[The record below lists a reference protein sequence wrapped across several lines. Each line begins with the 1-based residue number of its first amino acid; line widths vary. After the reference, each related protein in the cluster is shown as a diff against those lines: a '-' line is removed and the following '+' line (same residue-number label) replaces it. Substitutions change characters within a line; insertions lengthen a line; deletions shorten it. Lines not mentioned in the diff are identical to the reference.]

1 MNELAQALNQAII
14 QDNEHVYDMLSQLGK
29 ELFYPKG
36 ILSQSAEAGK
46 KAHRFNATIGI
57 ATENNEPMHFEHI
70 QNLFGNS
77 IAPKD
82 LFPYAAPQ
90 GKEEL
95 RSVWKKKILA
105 DNPQLNEEIL
115 GNPIVTN
122 ALTHGLSIVADLF
135 VDEGTP
141 IILPDKYWG
150 NYNITFKTRRG
161 GTTVTYPLF
170 NEANGF
176 NVEGLKAAIQSQ
188 KSSGKIVV
196 LLNFPNNPTGY
207 TPLESEAQEI
217 AAVLTEAAE
226 EGLNIIALIDDAYFG
241 LFYEDSIKESIFSF
255 LATAHPRILPIKID
269 GATKENYVW
278 GFRVGFITYA
288 SNSPAILNA
297 LEQKTKGI
305 IRGTISSSS
314 HPSQSIILQ
323 SLQSEE
329 FQVEKKQKFA
339 LMKARA
345 DKTKEVLTKAE
356 YAKYWTPYPFNSGY
370 FMCIKLHDIN
380 AEQLRVHLLNQYG
393 VGTISINDTDLRIAF
408 SCVEA
413 SDIEELFDLIAKGAA
428 DLQG

>member
-1 MNELAQALNQAII
+1 MNELAQALNNSIKE
-14 QDNEHVYDMLSQLGK
+14 DNEHVFNMLSQLGK

-57 ATENNEPMHFEHI
+57 ATENNQPMHFQHI
-70 QNLFGNS
+70 QDLFGDRV
-77 IAPKD
+77 APKD
-82 LFPYAAPQ
+82 LFPYAPPQ

-95 RSVWKKKILA
+95 RNVWKKKILT
-105 DNPQLNEEIL
+105 DNPSLNEEL
-115 GNPIVTN
+115 VGAPIVTN

-150 NYNITFKTRRG
+150 NYNITFKVRRG
-161 GTTVTYPLF
+161 GTVTTYPLF
-170 NEANGF
+170 NEAEGF
-176 NVEGLKAAIQSQ
+176 NVEGFREAIQSQ
-188 KSSGKIVV
+188 KSTGKVVV

-207 TPLESEAQEI
+207 TPLESEAKEI
-217 AAVLTEAAE
+217 VAVLKEAAE
-226 EGLNIIALIDDAYFG
+226 EGLNVVALIDDAYFG
-241 LFYEDSIKESIFSF
+241 LFYEDSIKESIFSL
-255 LATAHPRILPIKID
+255 LADAHPRILAVKVD

-288 SNSPAILNA
+288 SNSAAVLNA

-329 FQVEKKQKFA
+329 FNVEKQQKFE
-339 LMKARA
+339 LMKSRA
-345 DKTKEVLTKAE
+345 DKTKEVLSKEE
-356 YAKYWTPYPFNSGY
+356 YKKYWSYYPFNSGY
-370 FMCIKLHDIN
+370 FMCLKLHNIN
-380 AEQLRVHLLNQYG
+380 AEELRLHLLDKYG
-393 VGTISINDTDLRIAF
+393 VGTISINSTDLRIAF
-408 SCVEA
+408 SCVED

-428 DLQG
+428 DLQ